1 MHQLT
6 TRRQAPLAAPIPT
19 EELLTAFADYLRLD
33 VAEGDAS
40 PETIRTYWG
49 QVRNYLDWCQGEEV
63 HPALATEEDL
73 KQYRKALI
81 EAGYARATVAARLNA
96 ARRFYAMA
104 QARGYR
110 HDNPAQGVKAPKD
123 KTDQAERVKWLPLT
137 AIQRV
142 LTSPDPSTVKG
153 KRDRAMLALLAI
165 HGLRAAEVA
174 DLRMDDLD
182 GETGALSVLGKGQK
196 RRTVLLVDLTAK
208 SLADWLEARPQ
219 MAQQDEQA
227 LFVSLR
233 DRRGDGPGRKLT
245 RRGVRKVV
253 DGYLEAQSLKRAGV
267 SCHAL
272 RHSFA
277 TLSRAAGA
285 KLDAI
290 SKALGHSSVTTT
302 QVYADIVDRAA
313 ENPALFLVGALERMG
328 PTD

>member
-1 MHQLT
+1 MNS
-6 TRRQAPLAAPIPT
+6 A
-19 EELLTAFADYLRLD
+19 
-33 VAEGDAS
+33 AEG
-40 PETIRTYWG
+40 
-49 QVRNYLDWCQGEEV
+49 VL
-63 HPALATEEDL
+63 PALATDDDL
-73 KQYRKALI
+73 EQYRATLI
-81 EAGYARATVAARLNA
+81 AAGYARATVSARLNA
-96 ARRFYAMA
+96 ARRFYTMA